1 MDPVVDVVI
10 VAFRSE
16 AVIEEAVRRTQ
27 ALGGQVVV
35 VDHGDG
41 GSAHRAGALGALTLL
56 DPTNPGF
63 GSGQNRGVAVTTS
76 PFVLLCNPDAFVE
89 FAAIRQGVGYL
100 AAHSDVAAVE
110 GAIVNSHTGQPE
122 RSQGVELGPLHLLG
136 RAIGARRLL
145 ALPLVRRLAARSCV
159 LRDHVERIPTH
170 PTEVEALAATAILV
184 RRTAFDEIG
193 GFDPAY
199 FLYGEDMDLCHRLRL
214 EGWKLVAMPDVWA
227 SHLNGESSESSFARE
242 LHWWRGTMRFAA
254 RWWGPAAWSIAL
266 VASSVHCAH
275 RTLRCPKRSGEA
287 LSALLIGPSGERW
300 TVNRRALAVAP

>member
-1 MDPVVDVVI
+1 MGFNVDVVI

-41 GSAHRAGALGALTLL
+41 GSAHRARALGAMTLL
-56 DPTNPGF
+56 DPINPGF
-63 GSGQNRGVAVTTS
+63 GSGQNRGVAATTS

-89 FAAIRQGVGYL
+89 PAAIRQGVDYL
-100 AAHSDVAAVE
+100 AAHPDVAAVE
-110 GAIVNSHTGQPE
+110 GVIVNSHTGQPE
-122 RSQGVELGPLHLLG
+122 RSQGVEVGPLHLLG
-136 RAIGARRLL
+136 RALGARRLL
-145 ALPLVRRLAARSCV
+145 AFPLVRRLAARSCH

-214 EGWKLVAMPDVWA
+214 GGWKLVAMPDVWA
-227 SHLNGESSESSFARE
+227 SHLNGESSESSLARE
-242 LHWWRGTMRFAA
+242 LHWWRGTMTFAA
-254 RWWGPAAWSIAL
+254 SWWGPGAWL
-266 VASSVHCAH
+266 VALAAAAIRWACLAVTETPRSQLAFSAVIGGQTAEW
-275 RTLRCPKRSGEA
+275 RLARSGA
-287 LSALLIGPSGERW
+287 
-300 TVNRRALAVAP
+300 RR